1 MARVTWK
8 YSYFSKSIFKKIL
21 INKLF
26 NSNLKKFPIMSRCS
40 SIPSSLLNSKVGI
53 HNGMNFVFIYVTKFM
68 IGRKFGEFSFTRKNF
83 FFPLKEKKKKLIK
96 R

>member
-8 YSYFSKSIFKKIL
+8 HSFFSKSIFKKIL
-21 INKLF
+21 ITKLF
-26 NSNLKKFPIMSRCS
+26 NYNLKKFPIMSRCS
-40 SIPSSLLNSKVGI
+40 AIPHALLNSKIGV
-53 HNGMNFVFIYVTKFM
+53 HNGMHFVFIHVTKFM

>member
-1 MARVTWK
+1 
-8 YSYFSKSIFKKIL
+8 
-21 INKLF
+21 
-26 NSNLKKFPIMSRCS
+26 
-40 SIPSSLLNSKVGI
+40 
-53 HNGMNFVFIYVTKFM
+53 MNFVFIYITKFM